1 MADAGITLVRL
12 AEFSWSRMEPA
23 EGQFEFGFI
32 DTVLRLMEKAGIAC
46 VLGTPTAAPPA
57 WLHAKYA
64 DIYPADKR
72 GYRLGFGTRLQRCLN
87 NPDMRRHA
95 RQVIDAMASHFGNDD
110 AVIGWQTD
118 NEFSANLCYCPVCH
132 AAFHQ
137 WLQRKYATL
146 DALNASWGTVF
157 WSHEYSDWSQIP
169 LPWEAKC
176 GDVHNPS
183 LQLDFRRFQSD
194 ATVSFQ
200 QEQIDLLRAKSP
212 GRFIT
217 HNLMGPH
224 GSMDY
229 YELAR
234 QLDFITWDNYPST
247 PWFVNENG
255 ADLAADVMRG
265 IKQSNPW
272 VMEQQNGIAG

>member
-1 MADAGITLVRL
+1 MVRQ
-12 AEFSWSRMEPA
+12 R
-23 EGQFEFGFI
+23 
-32 DTVLRLMEKAGIAC
+32 
-46 VLGTPTAAPPA
+46 PT
-57 WLHAKYA
+57 
-64 DIYPADKR
+64 
-72 GYRLGFGTRLQRCLN
+72 RCLIEQHSSWVIDDH
-87 NPDMRRHA
+87 PDMRRHA
-95 RQVIDAMASHFGNDD
+95 RQVIDAMASRFGNDE

-137 WLQRKYATL
+137 WLQKKYATL
-146 DALNASWGTVF
+146 DVLNASWGTVF
-157 WSHEYSDWSQIP
+157 WSHEYTDWPQIP

-217 HNLMGPH
+217 HNLMGLH
-224 GSMDY
+224 GAPVVDGSIQ
-229 YELAR
+229 LAPYGVGIY
-234 QLDFITWDNYPST
+234 QALG
-247 PWFVNENG
+247 V
-255 ADLAADVMRG
+255 ADALEADVEDTAFER
-265 IKQSNPW
+265 
-272 VMEQQNGIAG
+272 V